1 MNKSAGVST
10 NLLDKTFMISKLRAQ
25 QLLASG
31 LLLLGC
37 IAYSLPWLMN
47 PGNGL
52 TFGAYDLAEWTSLH
66 PAVRGGN
73 PALLTALLLR
83 VPLACLGLIVSIGF
97 LRGRLGFAI
106 GVIVLTGIA
115 LLPPLEFFTQFRD
128 DPNYQQ
134 QFFLALITVA
144 VGIASMM
151 LRSIRLTKMVVILLA
166 VVGAASSL
174 AGLLHGYAFLEQFKL
189 PTQFG
194 LGGMTLTSIF
204 AIIVLY
210 FFRENR
216 GMIKQTG

>member
-1 MNKSAGVST
+1 MKTDMHRKPNTSQLMAG
-10 NLLDKTFMISKLRAQ
+10 
-25 QLLASG
+25 G

-37 IAYSLPWLMN
+37 ITYSLPWLMN

-97 LRGRLGFAI
+97 LRQRVGFAI
-106 GVIVLTGIA
+106 AVIVLTGIA

-134 QFFLALITVA
+134 QFILTSITVA

-151 LRSIRLTKMVVILLA
+151 LRSVRLTKIVVILLA
-166 VVGAASSL
+166 FVGAIGSV
-174 AGLLHGYAFLEQFKL
+174 AGLLHGYALLEQFKL

-194 LGGMTLTSIF
+194 LGGISLTAIF
-204 AIIVLY
+204 AISTLY
-210 FFRENR
+210 FFRANQ
-216 GMIKQTG
+216 GSIKQTE